1 MFSSSLHRGV
11 ARPAPPSRG
20 SVFVPVYAGVVIL
33 LGAVFVWLVLSPGPG
48 TPALQLAVAL
58 ALTLLALGVLFHSL
72 VTTRHRQELER
83 EASANRYA
91 LDTTLPK
98 LRALW
103 EDAPLSIMLF
113 EPNDPQ
119 VPVKIVD
126 CNPMACAL
134 HGYTREELI
143 GRSIDVLEAR
153 PWTKDAPGWIKGLR
167 ENRRMEGE
175 SQHKRKDGTLFW
187 IEYFTSRVLIDGRE
201 MVIGMDRDATA
212 RKLAELALVR
222 ERTLTRALLENI
234 PDRVYCKDR
243 ESRFLIVS
251 RALATC
257 FGRASPDQ
265 VVGKTDFDF
274 FTEEHARQAYE
285 DEQRIIAT
293 GRPLLA
299 VTEKETWADGR
310 VTWGLTTKTPMRDE
324 SGEIIGTC
332 GITKDITE
340 IKQAEELIKQAK
352 DAAEAADRAKSEFL
366 AVMSHEIRTP
376 MNGVLGFT
384 NLLLDTQLTSEQRD
398 WLHTIQSSGE
408 SLLTLINDILDF
420 SKIESG
426 RMELERQPVSV
437 RRCVEEV
444 LDLLWSKANEKKLEL
459 LQWVEPDVPEWIL
472 SDEIRLRQVLVNL
485 VGNAIKFTA
494 SGEVEVRVFLEAGGG
509 PPGRIHFT
517 VRDTGEGVPADRIG
531 RLFRPFSQ
539 ADSST
544 TRRFGGT
551 GLGLAISRS
560 LAQLLGGDIALDSTS
575 PQGTCFRFS
584 IEAPSCPAPAD
595 PAELAR
601 SAHPAVALTGR
612 QALVVDDNEANRRI
626 LTNQLQRWGVSSHAC
641 EHAEEA
647 LAHLRDHPEVDCALL
662 DMMMPGMNGIELA
675 ERIHALPGRE
685 HLPLLLLSSVSREE
699 LRAHGPEAHFRAILM
714 KPVRQAALLDA
725 LNQTCA
731 EPHHLPAGGTAPVAR
746 LDGEFALRHPRRI
759 LIAEDNAVN
768 QKLITGLLRR
778 LGYQPQLVANGLAC
792 LEALRQQ
799 AFDLVLMDCQ
809 MPEMDGYEAT
819 ARIRQG
825 EAGDRNRELSVI
837 ALTASAMAGDR
848 ERCLAAGM
856 NNYLTKPIQATDLM
870 RLLEETPA
878 LPPDQPA

>member
-1 MFSSSLHRGV
+1 MFSSPVHRGV
-11 ARPAPPSRG
+11 PRSASPLRG
-20 SVFVPVYAGVVIL
+20 SIFVPVYAGVVIL
-33 LGAVFVWLVLSPGPG
+33 LGAVFVWLVLSTGPAV
-48 TPALQLAVAL
+48 PALQMAVAL
-58 ALTLLALGVLFHSL
+58 AITLLALGVLFHSL
-72 VTTRHRQELER
+72 ATTRRRQDLER
-83 EASANRYA
+83 AVDANRYA

-103 EDAPLSIMLF
+103 DDAPLSIMLF
-113 EPNDPQ
+113 EPNDPE

-143 GRSIDVLEAR
+143 GRSVDFLEAR
-153 PWTKDAPGWIKGLR
+153 PWTKESAPGWIQGLR

-175 SQHKRKDGTLFW
+175 SQHKRKDGSLFW

-212 RKLAELALVR
+212 RKLAEQALVR
-222 ERTLTRALLENI
+222 ERNLTRALLENI

-251 RALATC
+251 RALANS
-257 FGRASPDQ
+257 FGRASPDL
-265 VVGKTDFDF
+265 VVGKSDFDF
-274 FTEEHARQAYE
+274 FTEEHARKAYE

-293 GRPLLA
+293 GRPLLG
-299 VTEKETWADGR
+299 VTEKETWGDGR

-324 SGEIIGTC
+324 TGEIIGTC
-332 GITKDITE
+332 GITKDITQ
-340 IKQAEELIKQAK
+340 IKEAEELIKQAK

-384 NLLLDTQLTSEQRD
+384 NLLLDTPLTTEQRD

-426 RMELERQPVSV
+426 RMELEQQPVSV

-472 SDEIRLRQVLVNL
+472 SDETRLRQVLVNL

-494 SGEVEVRVFLEAGGG
+494 RGEVEVRISLEAGGQA
-509 PPGRIHFT
+509 GRIQFA

-560 LAQLLGGDIALDSTS
+560 LAQLLGGDIALESTS
-575 PQGTCFRFS
+575 SQGSCFRFT
-584 IEAPSCPAPAD
+584 IQAPPCPAPA
-595 PAELAR
+595 ELAEAPHA
-601 SAHPAVALTGR
+601 AHPAVALAGR
-612 QALVVDDNEANRRI
+612 PALVVDDNEANRRI
-626 LTNQLQRWGVSSHAC
+626 ITSQLQRWGVPSHAC
-641 EHAEEA
+641 AHADKA
-647 LAHLRDHPEVDCALL
+647 LAHLRDHPEIELALL
-662 DMMMPGMNGIELA
+662 DMMMPEMNGVELA
-675 ERIHALPGRE
+675 ERIHELPGRE
-685 HLPLLLLSSVSREE
+685 HLPLLLLSSIGREE

-714 KPVRQAALLDA
+714 KPVRQAALLEA

-731 EPHHLPAGGTAPVAR
+731 EVSGAPDGGLAPAPRFDA
-746 LDGEFALRHPRRI
+746 EFAARHPLRI
-759 LIAEDNAVN
+759 LVAEDNAVN

-778 LGYQPQLVANGLAC
+778 LGYAPELAANGLAC

-799 AFDLVLMDCQ
+799 PFDLVLMDCQ

-819 ARIRQG
+819 TRIREGDAG
-825 EAGDRNRELSVI
+825 ERNRRVSVV
-837 ALTASAMAGDR
+837 ALTASAMVGDR

-856 NNYLTKPIQATDLM
+856 NNYLTKPIQPGDLM
-870 RLLEETPA
+870 RLLEETPV
-878 LPPDQPA
+878 PPA